1 MRYLMLSGVLV
12 YTCMNYTCDTHPS
25 SLLPP
30 SSLPSPPTPPPTR
43 SRILLPYFPQSTV
56 AGLVTRGCREMA
68 TLAVALGGKAETLSG
83 LSGVG
88 DLMVREVHALEY
100 LYK

>member
-1 MRYLMLSGVLV
+1 
-12 YTCMNYTCDTHPS
+12 
-25 SLLPP
+25 
-30 SSLPSPPTPPPTR
+30 
-43 SRILLPYFPQSTV
+43 
-56 AGLVTRGCREMA
+56 MA